1 MPSGHLDIEIDSDI
15 AEVRLNRPEKKN
27 CVTLAMWIELARIFN
42 DLGTNEQVRCIVLAG
57 AGGHFS
63 SGADKSEFG
72 EVRSTS
78 EQVAA
83 YEAAVSGASDAI
95 LSCPKPVVAAIEGY
109 CVGGG
114 LGLAMACDFRV
125 GKTGSQY
132 FIPASKL
139 SLVYGE
145 RATQSLLTLVGLVN
159 AKRILLAGERMD
171 AHKAKSIGLVDE
183 VLAQDTFDEQLAEFV
198 GKLTIASPRTVSGSK
213 AILHRLT
220 GLT

>member
-1 MPSGHLDIEIDSDI
+1 MWHD
-15 AEVRLNRPEKKN
+15 
-27 CVTLAMWIELARIFN
+27 LAQIFN
-42 DLGTNEQVRCIVLAG
+42 NLGKSEQIRCIALTG

-63 SGADKSEFG
+63 SGADKSEFD

-83 YEAAVSGASDAI
+83 YEAAVSAASDAI

-125 GKTGSQY
+125 GKAGSQY
-132 FIPASKL
+132 FIPAAKL

-145 RATQSLLTLVGLVN
+145 RATHSLLALVGLVN

-183 VLAQDTFDEQLAEFV
+183 VFAEDAFDEKLIEFLD
-198 GKLTIASPRTVSGSK
+198 KFTDASPRTVSGSK
-213 AILHRLT
+213 AILHRLA
-220 GLT
+220 GLI